1 MLYFSAPKYNMV
13 VFLTTTLVALSKAL
27 TRGGRELHL
36 LEITKYFSAFFKHV
50 LELAPPNARRE
61 VENPV
66 RVNFDLA

>member
-13 VFLTTTLVALSKAL
+13 LFLTTTLVALCKVLSS
-27 TRGGRELHL
+27 GGRELHL
-36 LEITKYFSAFFKHV
+36 LEITEYFSALFKYV
-50 LELAPPNARRE
+50 LELTPPNASRE